1 MRQIVVSAAVVLLL
15 ATAPLHAQHLGAR
28 LQWQP
33 EIADIDSRL
42 QQKVEIEI
50 LGRAAVPALKI
61 LSDATGVSLTVAPEN
76 LTTVGERKL
85 TIISKGL
92 TLKAIMVQL
101 PNALRE
107 CHWDIDSSGDEP
119 FYLLHRNAGVEVSV
133 REERQRRVDAWV
145 EKRSERLDFVR
156 QALTLSEEGLRE
168 LEKTDPLLAF
178 ALQDSFWRSNIE
190 AFFALP
196 PDFLRKFIEGPPGR
210 MSLRYGD
217 APEQVQRSVDAI
229 LERYERPKSDGLQ
242 DVELTY
248 ERMHKDGP
256 VLLIICGK
264 EYVPQAIIPSRGRFS
279 CSPSWHAYELLV
291 GIGGRTEQELAEL
304 SADRTREEME
314 AWKRERDMRRPPAES
329 PLHRPY
335 TIPSSDHMPFTDF
348 LEDVSQLTELS
359 VLSDA
364 FPNDSFPVAADMR
377 REMPVWRLFERLSRQ
392 GMEWVTAGDC
402 LVVHRADW
410 YDLSQEPSASVADD
424 TRITVPHP
432 DLRDEDAP

>member
-1 MRQIVVSAAVVLLL
+1 MRQLVTMFAAVLLL

-33 EIADIDSRL
+33 EIADLDSRL

-50 LGRAAVPALKI
+50 LGRAAVPALEL
-61 LSDATGVSLTVAPEN
+61 LSNATGVSLTVAPED
-76 LTTVGERKL
+76 LDTVGERKL

-101 PNALRE
+101 PEALQE

-168 LEKTDPLLAF
+168 LEKTDPLLAL
-178 ALQDSFWRSNIE
+178 ALQDPFWRINIE

-217 APEQVQRSVDAI
+217 APEQVQRSVDRI
-229 LERYERPKSDGLQ
+229 LERYKRPKSDRLQ
-242 DVELTY
+242 DVELAY

-264 EYVPQAIIPSRGRFS
+264 EYVPQVIIPTRGRFS

-304 SADRTREEME
+304 SADRTREAME

-348 LEDVSQLTELS
+348 LEAVSQLTELS
-359 VLSDA
+359 IVSDA

-377 REMPVWRLFERLSRQ
+377 GEMPVWRLLERLSRQ
-392 GMEWVTAGDC
+392 GIEWITVGDC
-402 LVVHRADW
+402 LVFHHTDW
-410 YDLSQEPSASVADD
+410 YHLSQEQSKPE
-424 TRITVPHP
+424 RN
-432 DLRDEDAP
+432 DATIPRPNPQREPTQ